1 MHRVLVAAGFFSAVD
16 DLSMWQQSKVTRALR
31 CLQEFSR
38 EQLASI
44 ATEDAIMGEGMRLYP
59 VSRKYNIRFS
69 WPENDVI
76 KVHAIVSRNNRGL
89 LGHLGF

>member
-1 MHRVLVAAGFFSAVD
+1 MTFGVAVD
-16 DLSMWQQSKVTRALR
+16 ELSMWQQSKVTRALR

-76 KVHAIVSRNNRGL
+76 KVHAIVSRNNCGL